1 MLVAMYLTN
10 NVTISYIRIKRGNCL
25 KIEIVKEK
33 GFQLLLKLFQT
44 AVKDG
49 EIDSDEG
56 KIIEKTDSNM
66 NQLYDCVN
74 KAWEDNVI
82 DDEEKQC
89 IITLLQRIQ
98 LDAENIA
105 LSDDNITQEE
115 ADLLLIID
123 KMLEEFLELEG

>member
-1 MLVAMYLTN
+1 MK
-10 NVTISYIRIKRGNCL
+10 S
-25 KIEIVKEK
+25 EIVKEK
-33 GFQLLLKLFQT
+33 GFQLLLKLFKT

-49 EIDSDEG
+49 EIDIDEG

-66 NQLYDCVN
+66 NLLYHCVN

-82 DDEEKQC
+82 DDEEKNC

-98 LDAENIA
+98 LDAESIA
-105 LSDDNITQEE
+105 LSDNNITKEE

-123 KMLEEFLELEG
+123 NMLEEFLEHQE